1 MENARRNDMR
11 SLSIIVVIVILFG
24 LSSCGLG
31 GSNVPAD
38 TEVEVQLTVSE
49 LRNFDEDARKNDMG
63 KVGVVIGKVISSKR
77 VAPNEKEM
85 GSHFIH
91 IYAEKGPNEQFDPQ
105 ISCYTWGNPNLKPG
119 DIVELK
125 GNIGRGAAMG
135 HSLLNCSVV
144 KK

>member
-1 MENARRNDMR
+1 MKRLNLIAAI
-11 SLSIIVVIVILFG
+11 LTLVV

-31 GSNVPAD
+31 GSNVTKETPA
-38 TEVEVQLTVSE
+38 EVKLTVSE
-49 LRNFDEDARKNDMG
+49 LRHFDEDARKGDMG
-63 KVGVVIGKVISSKR
+63 KVGTVIGKVISSKR
-77 VAPNEKEM
+77 AAPNEKEL

-91 IYAEKGPNEQFDPQ
+91 IYAEKGPDEKFDPQ
-105 ISCYTWGNPNLKPG
+105 ISCYTWGNPGLNPG

-135 HSLLNCSVV
+135 HSLLNCSVE